1 MSNNNSNI
9 VEQFNSYMKFKKEI
23 KSRINNYN
31 NVQSGGDLPEKP
43 YQPLEIPSQTELR
56 YMEPS
61 KTTLYTVPEGTILYQ
76 GSDVESFSPFNIKVS
91 NGDDRVAF
99 FSPNKRMSIDYIKGC
114 STYPTEDGYLHIFKV
129 KRNIE
134 RILIVSSFEKR
145 KNWTN
150 DYIDNSFCRNYQV
163 PINGIGFFFPYGVE
177 TDESTEATPEIPTTP
192 EKKMLFDSEFA
203 LCNPNEY
210 LDYVGTQRCQSMRKL
225 SQPYHF
231 SQ

>member
-1 MSNNNSNI
+1 MNNTDFNV
-9 VEQFNSYMKFKKEI
+9 VEQFNSYIKFKRNI
-23 KSRINNYN
+23 NSRINTSNI
-31 NVQSGGDLPEKP
+31 QIGGQPP
-43 YQPLEIPSQTELR
+43 NFQPLEIPSQSNLN

-61 KTTLYTVPEGTILYQ
+61 KMTLYTVPEGTILYQ
-76 GSDVESFSPFNIKVS
+76 GSEVDTFSPLNIKVGK
-91 NGDDRVAF
+91 GDERVSF
-99 FSPNKRMSIDYIKGC
+99 FSSNKRMSADYIKGC
-114 STYPTEDGYLHIFKV
+114 ASYPTEEGYLHIFKV
-129 KRNIE
+129 RKNID

-150 DYIDNSFCRNYQV
+150 DYIDNTFCRNYSF

-177 TDESTEATPEIPTTP
+177 SNEQGDTERIAESTPEQ
-192 EKKMLFDSEFA
+192 KMLFDSEFA

>member
-1 MSNNNSNI
+1 MNNNNFN
-9 VEQFNSYMKFKKEI
+9 VVNQFNSYMKFRKNI
-23 KSRINNYN
+23 KSITDANNI
-31 NVQSGGDLPEKP
+31 QSGGQPP
-43 YQPLEIPSQTELR
+43 NTTYQPLEIPSQTNLG

-61 KTTLYTVPEGTILYQ
+61 KMTLYTVPVGTILYQ
-76 GSDVESFSPFNIKVS
+76 GSTVETFSPFNIKVG
-91 NGDDRVAF
+91 NGDEKVAF
-99 FSPNKRMSIDYIKGC
+99 FSPNKRMSVDYVKGC
-114 STYPTEDGYLHIFKV
+114 ATYPTEEGYLHIFKV
-129 KRNIE
+129 KKNID

-150 DYIDNSFCRNYQV
+150 DYIDNSFCRNYSF
-163 PINGIGFFFPYGVE
+163 PINGVGFFFPYGVE
-177 TDESTEATPEIPTTP
+177 SDEQTEFTGEIPISP
-192 EKKMLFDSEFA
+192 EQKMLHDSEFA